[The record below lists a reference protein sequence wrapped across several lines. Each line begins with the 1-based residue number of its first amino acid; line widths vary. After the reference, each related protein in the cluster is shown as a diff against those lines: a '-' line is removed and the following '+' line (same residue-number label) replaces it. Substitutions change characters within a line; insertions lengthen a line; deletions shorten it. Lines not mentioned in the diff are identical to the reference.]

1 MVEHEKQHVEL
12 QPILDDEG
20 ISIGRIPEIRPSRT
34 RSSILNNPVFKA
46 SLRNMALIITWY
58 ALSPCSFILL

>member
-1 MVEHEKQHVEL
+1 MVENERQHVEL

-20 ISIGRIPEIRPSRT
+20 ISRTAEVRPTRT

-46 SLRNMALIITWY
+46 SLRNLALIVTWY
-58 ALSPCSFILL
+58 ALGSSMHVH